1 MIPIVLMFT
10 LLLTACLAVVSLLS
24 RPRGSQKKLQERFV
38 SVLANPTTTAAQLT
52 VIALSEAP
60 GLGDRFEQLLGKFG
74 YSEHIAHLL
83 GTAGSRRSV
92 GFFARLSAGVALAC
106 GALAHFLA
114 GILPLTVAAFSI
126 GALLPYCALLIRRSR
141 RTLAFNTALPDAID
155 LMARALRAGHSVGAC
170 LELVGEQS
178 VAPVGAEFLQV
189 FQQQQCGIP
198 FREALLQMAARVPS
212 QDLKFL
218 VTAILVQ
225 KETGGDLTEILTRT
239 AHVIRERVR
248 IAAEVKIYTAQGRLT
263 GWILGALP
271 VVMLGIIS
279 LVNPGY
285 CDVLFHDPLGQKLL
299 YTGGVC
305 IVIGCFVISRIVDIR
320 V

>member
-1 MIPIVLMFT
+1 MIPIVLTFI
-10 LLLTACLAVVSLLS
+10 LLLTACLAVMFLMS
-24 RPRGSQKKLQERFV
+24 RPRGSQKKLQERFA
-38 SVLANPTTTAAQLT
+38 SVLANPTAAVQLN

-60 GLGDRFEQLLGKFG
+60 GLGDRFERLLRKYG
-74 YSEHIAHLL
+74 YTEHIAHLL
-83 GTAGSRRSV
+83 GAAGSKRSV
-92 GFFARLSAGVALAC
+92 GSFARLSAGIALAC

-114 GILPLTVAAFSI
+114 AIFALTVAAFFV
-126 GALLPYCALLIRRSR
+126 GALSPYCALLIRRSR
-141 RTLAFNTALPDAID
+141 RILAFNTALPDAID
-155 LMARALRAGHSVGAC
+155 LMARALRAGHSVSSS
-170 LELVGEQS
+170 LEIVGEQS

-198 FREALLQMAARVPS
+198 FRDALLQMGARIPS

-239 AHVIRERVR
+239 THVIRERVR

-263 GWILGALP
+263 GWILGILP
-271 VVMLGIIS
+271 IAMLGIIS

-285 CDVLFHDPLGQKLL
+285 CDVLFQDPLGQRLL

-305 IVIGCFVISRIVDIR
+305 IVIGCFIINRIVDIR

>member
-1 MIPIVLMFT
+1 MIPTVLTFV
-10 LLLTACLAVVSLLS
+10 LLLTACLAVMSLLS
-24 RPRGSQKKLQERFV
+24 RPRESQKKVHARFA
-38 SVLANPTTTAAQLT
+38 SVLATPTAAVQLN
-52 VIALSEAP
+52 VIALSDAP
-60 GLGDRFEQLLGKFG
+60 GLGDRFEQLLGKYG
-74 YSEHIAHLL
+74 HTEHIAHLL
-83 GTAGSRRSV
+83 GAAGSRRSV
-92 GFFARLSAGVALAC
+92 GSFARLSTGIALAC

-114 GILPLTVAAFSI
+114 TILPVTVAAFLV
-126 GALLPYCALLIRRSR
+126 GALLPYCALMIRRSR
-141 RTLAFNTALPDAID
+141 RVLAFNTALPDAID
-155 LMARALRAGHSVGAC
+155 LMARALRAGHSVSSS

-198 FREALLQMAARVPS
+198 FRDALLQMGARVPS

-218 VTAILVQ
+218 ITAILVQ

-239 AHVIRERVR
+239 SHVIRERVR
-248 IAAEVKIYTAQGRLT
+248 IAAEVRIYTAQGRLT

-271 VVMLGIIS
+271 IALLGIIS
-279 LVNPGY
+279 LINPGY

-299 YTGGVC
+299 YAGGAC

>member
-1 MIPIVLMFT
+1 MIPIVLTFI
-10 LLLTACLAVVSLLS
+10 LLLTACLAVMFLMS
-24 RPRGSQKKLQERFV
+24 RPRGSQKKLQERFA
-38 SVLANPTTTAAQLT
+38 SVLANPTAAVQLN

-60 GLGDRFEQLLGKFG
+60 GLGDRFERLLRKYG
-74 YSEHIAHLL
+74 YTEHIAHLL
-83 GTAGSRRSV
+83 GAAGSKRSV
-92 GFFARLSAGVALAC
+92 GSFARLSAGIALAC

-114 GILPLTVAAFSI
+114 AIFALTAAAFFV
-126 GALLPYCALLIRRSR
+126 GALSPYCALLIRRSR
-141 RTLAFNTALPDAID
+141 RILAFNTALPDAID
-155 LMARALRAGHSVGAC
+155 LMARALRAGHSVSSS
-170 LELVGEQS
+170 LEIVGEQS

-198 FREALLQMAARVPS
+198 FRDALLQMGARIPS

-239 AHVIRERVR
+239 THVIRERVR

-263 GWILGALP
+263 GWILGILP
-271 VVMLGIIS
+271 IAMLGIIS

-285 CDVLFHDPLGQKLL
+285 CDVLFQDPLGQRLL

-305 IVIGCFVISRIVDIR
+305 IVIGCFIINRIVDIR

>member
-1 MIPIVLMFT
+1 MIPIV
-10 LLLTACLAVVSLLS
+10 LTACLAVMFLMS
-24 RPRGSQKKLQERFV
+24 RPRGSQKKLQERFA
-38 SVLANPTTTAAQLT
+38 SVLANPTAAVQLN

-60 GLGDRFEQLLGKFG
+60 GLGDRFERLLRKYG
-74 YSEHIAHLL
+74 YTEHIAHLL
-83 GTAGSRRSV
+83 GAAGSKRSV
-92 GFFARLSAGVALAC
+92 GSFARLSAGIALAC

-114 GILPLTVAAFSI
+114 AIFALTAAAFFV
-126 GALLPYCALLIRRSR
+126 GALSPYCALLIRRSR
-141 RTLAFNTALPDAID
+141 RILAFNTALPDAID
-155 LMARALRAGHSVGAC
+155 LMARALRAGHSVSSS
-170 LELVGEQS
+170 LEIVGEQS

-198 FREALLQMAARVPS
+198 FRDALLQMGARIPS

-239 AHVIRERVR
+239 THVIRERVR

-263 GWILGALP
+263 GWILGILP
-271 VVMLGIIS
+271 IAMLGIIS

-285 CDVLFHDPLGQKLL
+285 CDVLFQDPLGQRLL

-305 IVIGCFVISRIVDIR
+305 IVIGCFIINRIVDIR

>member
-1 MIPIVLMFT
+1 MVPTILTFI
-10 LLLTACLAVVSLLS
+10 LLSTACLAAMSLVF
-24 RPRGSQKKLQERFV
+24 RPKESQKQLQARFA
-38 SVLANPTTTAAQLT
+38 SVLAKPTATGQLN

-60 GLGDRFEQLLGKFG
+60 GLGGRFEQLLSKYG
-74 YSEHIAHLL
+74 YTEQIAQLL
-83 GTAGSRRSV
+83 GAAGSKRSV
-92 GFFARLSAGVALAC
+92 GSFASLSIGIALAC
-106 GALAHFLA
+106 GALAHVLVTMLAITVTAFL
-114 GILPLTVAAFSI
+114 I
-126 GALLPYCALLIRRSR
+126 GAVLPYCALLIRRSR

-155 LMARALRAGHSVGAC
+155 LMARALRAGHSVSSS

-198 FREALLQMAARVPS
+198 FREALLQMGARVPS

-218 VTAILVQ
+218 ITAILVQ

-239 AHVIRERVR
+239 THVIRERVR
-248 IAAEVKIYTAQGRLT
+248 IEAEVKVYTAQGRLT

-271 VVMLGIIS
+271 IVMLGIIS
-279 LVNPGY
+279 LINPGY
-285 CDVLFHDPLGQKLL
+285 CNVLFQDPVGQKLL
-299 YTGGVC
+299 YAGGVC
-305 IVIGCFVISRIVDIR
+305 IVIGCFIISRIVDIR